1 MTVTK
6 IPHDVK
12 PLPSYPWQRITK
24 TMPKAEAETADMLA
38 KTYARTLERQT
49 TRHARIEV
57 SLLVLA
63 ILAAVL
69 LAVWGLV

>member
-1 MTVTK
+1 MNYS
-6 IPHDVK
+6 HESK

-38 KTYARTLERQT
+38 KTYARTLERQA
-49 TRHARIEV
+49 TRTARVEV
-57 SLLVLA
+57 SLLVMA

-69 LAVWGLV
+69 LSIWGLV